1 MIISN
6 YNPDVLNCIANLSND
21 EVFTPPELAN
31 KMLDLLP
38 QELFRSPKTTFLDPF
53 TKSGV
58 FLREI
63 VKRLDRGLAEVIP
76 DRQQRIDHILHHQV
90 FGIACTELTSLLA
103 RRSVY
108 CTKHAN
114 GKYSISKFD
123 TEEGNILYK
132 NIKHTWVNG
141 KCKYCGASQD
151 VYDRGSEAEQYAY
164 MFIHTDNPKQ
174 FFNNMI
180 FDVIVGNPPYQ
191 LNDGGGTGS
200 SAKPIYDK
208 FVLQVIKFKP
218 HYITMIIPSRWMTGG
233 KGLDSFRGE
242 MISDRRIQVVHDY
255 LDPTQCFSGVS
266 IEGGVCY
273 FMWNRDHTGKCEYF
287 LHQANGNTLHSFKTL
302 DEDGTSDIVIRDPNL
317 ISILN
322 KVLVKQEET
331 FDKIVSPRNP
341 FSIKEDIRDLITDR
355 NSLRRIL
362 CRRESKREIVALK
375 DSYTLPRGNNYIGKF
390 KLFVSKADGAA
401 GQIGNPIPARIIG
414 KAELGEKDMIC
425 SETFLAIGPFESQE
439 ETKNISKYMQ
449 TKFFRLLVG
458 IRKNK
463 NMTQK
468 TYSYVPLQDFSH
480 PWTDDMLYKKY
491 ALNDDE
497 IAFIESMISPME

>member
-1 MIISN
+1 MTNSH

-38 QELFRSPKTTFLDPF
+38 QELFRSPTTTFLDPF

-63 VKRLDRGLAEVIP
+63 VKRLDRGLADQIP
-76 DRQQRIDHILHHQV
+76 DRQQRIDHILHRQV

-108 CTKHAN
+108 CSKTAN
-114 GKYSISKFD
+114 GKYSVSKFD
-123 TEEGNILYK
+123 TPEGNILYR
-132 NIKHTWVNG
+132 NISHTWVNG
-141 KCKYCGASQD
+141 KCKYCGASQA

-164 MFIHTDNPKQ
+164 MFIHTDNPKK
-174 FFNNMI
+174 FFPNMQ

-208 FVLQVIKFKP
+208 FVLQAIKFKP
-218 HYITMIIPSRWMTGG
+218 RFITLIMPSRWMTGG
-233 KGLDSFRGE
+233 KGLDTFREE
-242 MISDRRIQVVHDY
+242 MISDRRIKIVHDY

-273 FMWNRDHTGKCEYF
+273 FLWNRDYKGKCNYF
-287 LHQANGNTLHSFKTL
+287 LHQANGNVLNSFKTL
-302 DEDGTSDIVIRDPNL
+302 DEDGTSDIVIRDPSL

-322 KVLVKQEET
+322 RVMSLHEDT
-331 FDKIVSPRNP
+331 FDEIVSPRNP
-341 FSIKEDIRDLITDR
+341 FSVKEDINELITEAQ
-355 NSLRRIL
+355 SSRRIL
-362 CRRESKREIVALK
+362 CRRESKREIVSIK
-375 DSYTLPRGNNYIGKF
+375 DSYSLARGNDYLGKY

-414 KAELGEKDMIC
+414 KAEFGEKDMIC
-425 SETFLAIGPFESQE
+425 SETFLAIGPFERADIA
-439 ETKNISKYMQ
+439 KNVSTYMQ
-449 TKFFRLLVG
+449 TKFFRILVG

-480 PWTDDMLYKKY
+480 PWTDEMLYKKY
-491 ALNDDE
+491 GLTEDE
-497 IAFIESMISPME
+497 IAFIESMIRPME